1 MATIE
6 TIKVQG
12 LREFQSALREMDGES
27 QKKLRV
33 VLNRAADLVVQEA
46 VPRIPSKSGGARK
59 SVKAQSSQREVR
71 VKGGG
76 AKIPYYPWLDFG
88 GNAGPDK
95 RISRPFKTKG
105 RYIYPAWDQV
115 RPKALEALQE
125 GLIELAQ
132 EAGLEVS

>member
-12 LREFQSALREMDGES
+12 LREFQQALREMDGES

-33 VLNRAADLVVQEA
+33 VLNRAADLVVNEA
-46 VPRIPSKSGGARK
+46 TPKIPSKSGKARK
-59 SVKAQSSQREVR
+59 SVKAMSSQREVR

-76 AKIPYYPWLDFG
+76 AKVPYYPWLDFG
-88 GNAGPDK
+88 GNAGPNK
-95 RISRPFKTKG
+95 RISRPFKQKG
-105 RYIYPAWDQV
+105 RYIYPAWDDV

-125 GLIELAQ
+125 GLVELAK